1 MIGLDSA
8 VVVDNK
14 DPEGLHRVKVEF
26 PSVDDRPPKSAWCRV
41 ASPMAGPD
49 RGWALLP
56 ELGAEVVVG
65 FAGQSGTPV
74 VLGSLYNGK
83 EEKPPYA
90 NKDAKN
96 NLRLIWTRSGNQ
108 MVFDDTDGK
117 EAIGIGAKATKVGD
131 AGSGGVHQIMSD
143 AKKIFTQKSDGDLQ
157 FDAVGGVTI
166 RCTDFAVSAKGNLS
180 IEATATSKLAGTS
193 TTIEGKAK
201 VGLTAAQVTLG

>member
-26 PSVDDRPPKSAWCRV
+26 PAVDDTPPKSTWCRV
-41 ASPMAGPD
+41 ASPMAGKD
-49 RGWALLP
+49 RGWVLLP
-56 ELGAEVVVG
+56 EIGTEVVVG

-108 MVFDDTDGK
+108 LVFDDTSGK
-117 EAIGIGAKATKVGD
+117 EAIGIGAK
-131 AGSGGVHQIMSD
+131 
-143 AKKIFTQKSDGDLQ
+143 
-157 FDAVGGVTI
+157 
-166 RCTDFAVSAKGNLS
+166 
-180 IEATATSKLAGTS
+180 TSKLGD
-193 TTIEGKAK
+193 
-201 VGLTAAQVTLG
+201 V